1 MMDAARHVPETVNR
15 MPKYKLPI
23 SQRVYLLA
31 IAKGM
36 VVTAKHFFRNLF
48 NPKGMPTINYPDQKR
63 AYSPRFRGLQIL
75 TVKKNGEIRCTACM
89 LCATACPAECIHITA
104 GEHPDPKVEKYPVE
118 FNIDMLRC
126 VFCGMC
132 EEACPVD
139 AIRMGP
145 NYELA
150 SFERSDFI
158 YTKEDLVRP
167 GGYTLSRVQDH

>member
-1 MMDAARHVPETVNR
+1 MRTKHR
-15 MPKYKLPI
+15 LPLG
-23 SQRVYLLA
+23 QRVYLIA
-31 IAKGM
+31 ILKGM
-36 VVTAKHFFRNLF
+36 RITARHFFRNLF
-48 NPKGMPTINYPDQKR
+48 NPKGMPLISYPEKR
-63 AYSPRFRGLQIL
+63 RNYSPRFRGLQIL
-75 TVKKNGEIRCTACM
+75 TVKESGDIRCTACM

-104 GEHPDPKVEKYPVE
+104 GEHPYPRVEKYPVE

-150 SFERSDFI
+150 SFDRSDFI
-158 YTKEDLVRP
+158 YTKEDLVKN
-167 GGYTLSRVQDH
+167 GNFTVSKVKH